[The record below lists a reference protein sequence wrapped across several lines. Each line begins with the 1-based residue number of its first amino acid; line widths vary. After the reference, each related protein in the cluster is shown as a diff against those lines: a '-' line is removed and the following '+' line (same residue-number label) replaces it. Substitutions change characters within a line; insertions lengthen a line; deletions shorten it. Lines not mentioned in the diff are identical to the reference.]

1 MGADRRGGADERDG
15 RVAERRDEVSQGRY
29 PQPFRARADGEAR
42 SSGGLR
48 GPHGHLQRPRR
59 APRLDSEVRRPRLRP
74 HLPAQCRPQS
84 ARVDRRVRARRAP
97 EDRALTMFS
106 VIPLTGMA
114 EVAEGDDLV
123 DLIADAAVANGVELA
138 DGDILVVTSKIVS
151 KAEGRLVTA
160 LDRED
165 AITAE
170 TVRVVATKE
179 HTGGTTRIV
188 QNRQGLVLAAAGVDS
203 SNAPHG
209 TVLLLPEDPDAS
221 ARALCA
227 GLRARGPRVGVVLS
241 DTLGR
246 PWRLGQTDVAIGAAG
261 VRALD
266 DLRGGTDAH
275 GRTLEATIV
284 AVADELAGAAE
295 LVKGKA
301 SGVPV
306 AIVRGLGHL
315 VGELDEPG
323 ASSIIRPL
331 ADDLFSLGTEEA
343 YAAGYRDAAAGL
355 PAAPASAASA
365 ATGGSASA

>member
-1 MGADRRGGADERDG
+1 M
-15 RVAERRDEVSQGRY
+15 Y
-29 PQPFRARADGEAR
+29 
-42 SSGGLR
+42 
-48 GPHGHLQRPRR
+48 
-59 APRLDSEVRRPRLRP
+59 
-74 HLPAQCRPQS
+74 
-84 ARVDRRVRARRAP
+84 
-97 EDRALTMFS
+97 S
-106 VIPLTGMA
+106 VIPLTGMG
-114 EVAEGDDLV
+114 EVTEGASLV
-123 DLIADAAVANGVELA
+123 DLITDAAAANGIDLA

-160 LDRED
+160 QDREE

-170 TVRVVATKE
+170 TVRIVATKE
-179 HTGGTTRIV
+179 YAGGTTRIV

-203 SNAPHG
+203 SNAPEG

-221 ARALCA
+221 ARALCV
-227 GLRARGPRVGVVLS
+227 GLRAEGRGPRVGVILS

-266 DLRGGTDAH
+266 DLRGGTDAQ
-275 GRTLEATIV
+275 GRTLEATII

-306 AIVRGLGHL
+306 AIVRGLDHL
-315 VGELDEPG
+315 VGELNEPG

-331 ADDLFSLGTEEA
+331 AEDLFSLGTEEA
-343 YAAGYRDAAAGL
+343 YSAGYRDAAAGL
-355 PAAPASAASA
+355 PAAPATAPAAT
-365 ATGGSASA
+365 TGGSATA